1 MAIANRAAWQ
11 IGGRRGTAETAAQYA
26 AKYDAY
32 LTTVRAAA
40 PTKPILC
47 ITPILNRADLK
58 TGGNQN
64 GERPDFYRDGIAS
77 VVRRRQ
83 QSDLNLYFLNGLTL
97 IDDPLFLLVTD
108 TSIRTMPEC
117 TGLPKASPRL

>member
-1 MAIANRAAWQ
+1 LYHSDSES
-11 IGGRRGTAETAAQYA
+11 RRPE
-26 AKYDAY
+26 
-32 LTTVRAAA
+32 
-40 PTKPILC
+40 
-47 ITPILNRADLK
+47 

-97 IDDPLFLLVTD
+97 IDDQLFLLVTD
-108 TSIRTMPEC
+108 NVHPNDAGMHRIAQGVAAALKPILAPV
-117 TGLPKASPRL
+117 G